1 MELNGSGALVTGGA
15 SGLGEASVR
24 RLAKAGA
31 YVTIADLDEARAKAI
46 IDELGSTVDFVRCD
60 VTSTE
65 DVEQAISVAAGHAP
79 LRVALNC
86 AGIGIAARVVNRDG
100 SPHDLDAFKKV
111 IDVSLTG
118 TFNVLRLAAA
128 QMAKEEP
135 LDDGERGVVII
146 TASIAAYDG
155 QIGQSAY
162 ASAKGGLVGTTLPA
176 ARDLGVL
183 GVRVM
188 TIAPG
193 AFLTPSMALAGEE
206 GIKAITST
214 AAFPKRPGH
223 ADEYAALVEHI
234 CTNRY
239 LNGSV
244 IRIDAGVRFTPK

>member
-1 MELNGSGALVTGGA
+1 MELSNVGALVTGGA
-15 SGLGEASVR
+15 SGLGEATVR
-24 RLAKAGA
+24 RLVRAGA
-31 YVTIADLDEARAKAI
+31 KVTIADLDEVRSRAI
-46 IDELGSTVDFVRCD
+46 IDELGSSVDFVRCD
-60 VTSTE
+60 VTSSD
-65 DVEQAISVAAGHAP
+65 DVEEVVSVASGHAP
-79 LRVALNC
+79 LRVAVNC
-86 AGIGIAARVVNRDG
+86 AGIGIAARLVGRDG
-100 SPHDLDAFKKV
+100 TPHDFDSFNKV
-111 IDVSLTG
+111 IGVSLGG

-155 QIGQSAY
+155 QIGQTAY
-162 ASAKGGLVGTTLPA
+162 ASAKGGTVGLTLPA

-193 AFLTPSMALAGEE
+193 AFLTPSMALAGED
-206 GIKAITST
+206 GIKAIIST

-223 ADEYAALVEHI
+223 PDEFAALAEHI
-234 CTNRY
+234 CTNRM

-244 IRIDAGVRFTPK
+244 IRLDAGVRFTPK